1 MSGFE
6 EELQRL
12 RKSYD
17 ALQQE
22 MFELAAI
29 VLDKDDALR
38 GLRSEND
45 ALQLEITRLRSFI
58 EGTGA

>member
-12 RKSYD
+12 RKRYD